1 MAGRTKVVRHLYD
14 AHYNGAHCRCV
25 RPAWAC
31 ISTVLRDSGALAY
44 FLQPFGSQ
52 LPGFRAVAASGPK
65 YPISL
70 HA

>member
-1 MAGRTKVVRHLYD
+1 
-14 AHYNGAHCRCV
+14 V
-25 RPAWAC
+25 RPVAFVRKYGAPELPRPACLRC
-31 ISTVLRDSGALAY
+31 ISTMLRDSGALAY